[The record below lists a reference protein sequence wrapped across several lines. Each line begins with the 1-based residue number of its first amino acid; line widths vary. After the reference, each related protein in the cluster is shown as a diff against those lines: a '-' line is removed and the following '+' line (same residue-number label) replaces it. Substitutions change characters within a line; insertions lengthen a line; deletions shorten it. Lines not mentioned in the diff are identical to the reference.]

1 MKTTGYDMIGDPALY
16 YAVSANK
23 VTKNGKVAGYKLHR
37 QTHGG
42 SILLLPGFDN
52 NENRDTQ
59 RGCVLQLLHASH
71 SPRQPLSTPN
81 SNVPPSG
88 ASGDHF
94 VPKREH
100 KCPATSTSNASH
112 HPNNL
117 ENLYGTKAV
126 SESPEDESGVHSLP
140 MVAQDSA
147 MGSKAATVADP
158 AAEEKPMVPCP
169 SSIGHSKHNPRSPSF
184 NVEHALA
191 DAMSEQSIG
200 SLATLEFVRSHSSTE
215 LSRSDTSG
223 RRQTQIGCKDLYR
236 GRGRKG
242 NMVRYI

>member
-1 MKTTGYDMIGDPALY
+1 MIDNDPKDFPAPARPHQILSCRPRDCHRGYLQPDPAGL
-16 YAVSANK
+16 SK
-23 VTKNGKVAGYKLHR
+23 VPTFHWPGYPH
-37 QTHGG
+37 
-42 SILLLPGFDN
+42 SLL
-52 NENRDTQ
+52 
-59 RGCVLQLLHASH
+59 AIY
-71 SPRQPLSTPN
+71 
-81 SNVPPSG
+81 PP
-88 ASGDHF
+88 AQ
-94 VPKREH
+94 
-100 KCPATSTSNASH
+100 TSTSNASH
-112 HPNNL
+112 YPNNL
-117 ENLYGTKAV
+117 KNLYGNMAV
-126 SESPEDESGVHSLP
+126 SESPEGESGVHSLP